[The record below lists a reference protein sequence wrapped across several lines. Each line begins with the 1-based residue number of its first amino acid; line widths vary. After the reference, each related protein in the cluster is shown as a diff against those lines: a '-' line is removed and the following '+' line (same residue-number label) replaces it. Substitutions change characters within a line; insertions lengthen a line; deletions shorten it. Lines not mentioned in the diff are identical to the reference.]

1 MGHTISGF
9 YLVKS
14 GSTKVATTYCDF
26 SKDSAEVEYETRI
39 GNVDVISSPV
49 QFYVQRNTNW
59 TTLNTPMPFQIERLN
74 VGNAMNI
81 GTGVFKAPKT
91 GTYYFAFSGM
101 KTNAASHSSIEIRLN
116 GNRLGSSYFGTF
128 NTWTAGSLHANLKLK
143 TGDEITL
150 QLNAGP
156 LYDDWNIYT
165 HFTGILLEEDL
176 VIP

>member
-1 MGHTISGF
+1 
-9 YLVKS
+9 
-14 GSTKVATTYCDF
+14 
-26 SKDSAEVEYETRI
+26 
-39 GNVDVISSPV
+39 
-49 QFYVQRNTNW
+49 
-59 TTLNTPMPFQIERLN
+59 
-74 VGNAMNI
+74 MNI
-81 GTGVFKAPKT
+81 GTGVFKAPKA

-101 KTNAASHSSIEIRLN
+101 KTNQAIHSTIEFRLN
-116 GNRLGSSYFGTF
+116 GNRIGSSFFGSTI

-156 LYDDWNIYT
+156 LYDDGNIYT